1 MEKGEVLPACRHTGT
16 FCGVLEVETTRKEA
30 LGAQLRHQNFPF
42 EETMTDF
49 FNIIDFEVFHSI

>member
-1 MEKGEVLPACRHTGT
+1 MGTLGHSGES
-16 FCGVLEVETTRKEA
+16 FEVETIWKEA

-49 FNIIDFEVFHSI
+49 FNIIDFKVFHSI